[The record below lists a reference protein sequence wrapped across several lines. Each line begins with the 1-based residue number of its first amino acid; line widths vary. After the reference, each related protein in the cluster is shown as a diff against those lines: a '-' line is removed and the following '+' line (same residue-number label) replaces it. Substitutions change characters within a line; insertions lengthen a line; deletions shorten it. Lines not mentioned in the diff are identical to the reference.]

1 MVSKHYQPRISV
13 KKGSGMGEKIDP
25 SALKEALAR
34 LNGWNVVDGRE
45 AIQRT
50 FRFKDFNNAFGFMT
64 KSALMAEKM
73 DHHPEWFNVYNQVDV
88 TLTTHSAGG
97 ITDLD
102 IRLASFMNRLATE

>member
-1 MVSKHYQPRISV
+1 MAER
-13 KKGSGMGEKIDP
+13 IDP
-25 SALKEALAR
+25 SSLKEALAR
-34 LNGWNVVDGRE
+34 LNGWNVVNGRE
-45 AIQRT
+45 AIQRK

-102 IRLASFMNRLATE
+102 IRLASFMDQLAAE

>member
-1 MVSKHYQPRISV
+1 MA
-13 KKGSGMGEKIDP
+13 GKIDP
-25 SALKEALAR
+25 SSLKEALAR

-102 IRLASFMNRLATE
+102 IRLASFMDQLAAE

>member
-1 MVSKHYQPRISV
+1 
-13 KKGSGMGEKIDP
+13 MGEKIDP
-25 SALKEALAR
+25 SSLKEALSR

-45 AIQRT
+45 AIQRK

-88 TLTTHSAGG
+88 TLTTHSAGV

-102 IRLASFMNRLATE
+102 IHLASFMNQLATE

>member
-1 MVSKHYQPRISV
+1 
-13 KKGSGMGEKIDP
+13 MGEKIDP

-73 DHHPEWFNVYNQVDV
+73 DHHPEWFNCLLYTSPSPRD
-88 TLTTHSAGG
+88 
-97 ITDLD
+97 
-102 IRLASFMNRLATE
+102 

>member
-1 MVSKHYQPRISV
+1 
-13 KKGSGMGEKIDP
+13 MGEKIDP

>member
-1 MVSKHYQPRISV
+1 
-13 KKGSGMGEKIDP
+13 MGEKIDP
-25 SALKEALAR
+25 SSLKDALGR

>member
-1 MVSKHYQPRISV
+1 MFQ
-13 KKGSGMGEKIDP
+13 KIDP
-25 SALKEALAR
+25 SALKDALAR

-102 IRLASFMNRLATE
+102 IRLASFMNQLATE

>member
-1 MVSKHYQPRISV
+1 
-13 KKGSGMGEKIDP
+13 
-25 SALKEALAR
+25 
-34 LNGWNVVDGRE
+34 
-45 AIQRT
+45 
-50 FRFKDFNNAFGFMT
+50 MT

-102 IRLASFMNRLATE
+102 IRLASFMDQLAAE